1 MGVAVNINN
10 IYTYKDYLEIKD
22 ISMEVIEGI
31 PFLMS
36 PSPTVEHQRI
46 LRKILIILSSHLE
59 NSDCEV
65 FSAPL
70 DVVLINENE
79 EVLDSKNIVQPDVF
93 IVCDRNKIGDK
104 NIIGAPDLIVEIVST
119 GSQSLDYVK
128 KLNLYE
134 KYKVKEYIIV
144 NPINKTILQYVFE
157 DNSFSA
163 PKIYNENGVV
173 EINLFKDFIVDFK
186 NIF

>member
-1 MGVAVNINN
+1 MGVAININK
-10 IYTYKDYLEIKD
+10 ICTYKDYLELED
-22 ISMEVIEGI
+22 VSMEVIDGI

-46 LRKILIILSSHLE
+46 LRKLILKFSNYFE
-59 NSDCEV
+59 DTNCEV

-70 DVVLINENE
+70 DVILINENE
-79 EVLDSKNIVQPDVF
+79 EILDSKNIVQPDIF

-104 NIIGAPDLIVEIVST
+104 NIVGAPDLIVEIVST

-134 KYKVKEYIIV
+134 KYKVKEYLIV
-144 NPINKTILQYVFE
+144 NPINKTILQYIFE
-157 DNSFSA
+157 NDCYSS
-163 PKIYNENGVV
+163 PKIYNQNDML
-173 EINLFKDFIVDFK
+173 EINLFKDLILDFK

>member
-1 MGVAVNINN
+1 MGVAVNINK
-10 IYTYKDYLEIKD
+10 IYTYKDYLELED
-22 ISMEVIEGI
+22 VSMEVIEGI
-31 PFLMS
+31 PYLMS

-46 LRKILIILSSHLE
+46 LRKLLLSFS
-59 NSDCEV
+59 NYFKDSDCEI

-79 EVLDSKNIVQPDVF
+79 EVLDSKNIVQPDIF
-93 IVCDRNKIGDK
+93 IVCDKNKIGDK
-104 NIIGAPDLIVEIVST
+104 NIIGSPDLIVEIVST

-144 NPINKTILQYVFE
+144 NPINKTILQYIFE
-157 DNSFSA
+157 DNCYSS
-163 PKIYNENGVV
+163 PKIYNQNSVAQ
-173 EINLFKDFIVDFK
+173 INLFKGLEIDFT